1 MTFDL
6 QNFPWPFGLA
16 LLDLVAISAA
26 ITTISVVILVWY
38 SLVERDPLAGRLR
51 GLLRQR
57 AVMKAG
63 LLTRPARKPVID
75 RKSIMHLVVSRFK
88 LLRSKNR
95 GLLNRKLARAGWRGR
110 DAVVTYLFAKLALP
124 LLAGLFFAFFVYA
137 ILPDSLPPVVKITIL
152 LATCLLALFLPDIW
166 ISNVAQR
173 RQEVIRKA
181 LPDAF
186 DLLVICAEAG
196 LSLDASLDRVA
207 KEMGTTCV
215 ALADELGLTAV
226 ELSFLPDRHKALAG
240 LADRVPLAGLRA
252 LVNTLVQTERYGTP
266 LADSLRVLSQEMRY
280 ERMMKAEE
288 KGARLPALLTLPM
301 VLFILPPLF
310 VVLVGPAALTMI
322 DSFAKM

>member
-38 SLVERDPLAGRLR
+38 SLVERDPLA
-51 GLLRQR
+51 
-57 AVMKAG
+57 
-63 LLTRPARKPVID
+63 
-75 RKSIMHLVVSRFK
+75 
-88 LLRSKNR
+88 
-95 GLLNRKLARAGWRGR
+95 
-110 DAVVTYLFAKLALP
+110 

-266 LADSLRVLSQEMRY
+266 LADSLRVLSQEMRH